1 MTEGTGKS
9 AQAYKA
15 IETMI
20 LYGDV
25 APNSLVSEAQLMKMT
40 GLGRTPVR
48 EALQQ
53 LSRNRLV
60 DIYPSKGVLVQG
72 VSVEE
77 QLRILETRRAL
88 EVLAVRLACKRATD
102 DERQAMTRMATFLS
116 RNRLDIRDYIGT
128 VTETH
133 DLIVAGAHN
142 DYLTVAMAPLQGLS
156 RRFWISRL
164 QDKSREIETGSNLH
178 VSILEA
184 IISCDSAAAEQASR
198 DLNDY
203 LVNFALDSIGGK

>member
-1 MTEGTGKS
+1 MVESTGKS

-15 IETMI
+15 IEAMI
-20 LYGDV
+20 LSGEV

-60 DIYPSKGVLVQG
+60 EIYPSKGVLVPG

-88 EVLAVRLACKRATD
+88 EVLAVSLACKRATEE
-102 DERQAMTRMATFLS
+102 ERQAMTKMATFLS
-116 RNRLDIRDYIGT
+116 QNRLELPDYIGT

-133 DLIVAGAHN
+133 DLIVSGAHN
-142 DYLTVAMAPLQGLS
+142 DHLTAAMAPLQGLS

-164 QDKSREIETGSNLH
+164 QGKSREIEIGSNLH

-184 IISCDSAAAEQASR
+184 IISQNSAAAEQASR

-203 LVNFALDSIGGK
+203 LVNFTLDSIGRK

>member
-1 MTEGTGKS
+1 MSQEPGKA

-20 LYGDV
+20 LYGEI
-25 APNSLVSEAQLMKMT
+25 AANSLISEAQLMRLT

-60 DIYPSKGVLVQG
+60 EIYPSKGVLVPR

-77 QLRILETRRAL
+77 QLRILETRRVL
-88 EVLAVRLACKRATD
+88 EVLAVRLACERATQE
-102 DERQAMTRMATFLS
+102 ERQRMSDMATFLS
-116 RNRLDIRDYIGT
+116 RIEPEIREYIGT
-128 VTETH
+128 LTETH

-142 DYLTVAMAPLQGLS
+142 DYLTMAMAPLQGLS

-164 QDKSREIETGSNLH
+164 KDRTREIRIGSKLH
-178 VSILEA
+178 IQTLKA
-184 IISCDSAAAEQASR
+184 IVAQDSASAEKASQ

-203 LVNFALDSIGGK
+203 LINFALDSIRGK

>member
-1 MTEGTGKS
+1 MVESTGKS

-15 IETMI
+15 IEAMI
-20 LYGDV
+20 LSGEV

-60 DIYPSKGVLVQG
+60 EIYPSKGVLVPG

-88 EVLAVRLACKRATD
+88 EVLAVSLACKRATEE
-102 DERQAMTRMATFLS
+102 ERQAMTKMATFLS
-116 RNRLDIRDYIGT
+116 QNRLELPDYIGT

-133 DLIVAGAHN
+133 DLIVSGAHN
-142 DYLTVAMAPLQGLS
+142 DHLTAAMAPLQGLS

-164 QDKSREIETGSNLH
+164 QDKSREIEIGSNLH

-184 IISCDSAAAEQASR
+184 IISQNSAAAEQASR

-203 LVNFALDSIGGK
+203 LVNFALDSIGRK

>member
-1 MTEGTGKS
+1 MSESTVKS
-9 AQAYKA
+9 AQAYQA
-15 IETMI
+15 IEGRI
-20 LYGDV
+20 LSGEI
-25 APNSLVSEAQLMKMT
+25 APNSFVSEAQLMKMI

-60 DIYPSKGVLVQG
+60 EIYPSKGVLVPG

-77 QLRILETRRAL
+77 QLKILETRRAL
-88 EVLAVRLACKRATD
+88 EVLAVSLACKRATD
-102 DERQAMTRMATFLS
+102 EERQAMTRMASFLS
-116 RNRLDIRDYIGT
+116 QNQLEIHDYIGT

-133 DLIVAGAHN
+133 NLIVSGAHN
-142 DYLTVAMAPLQGLS
+142 DHLTVAMAPLQGLS

-164 QDKSREIETGSNLH
+164 QDMSREIETGSKLH
-178 VSILEA
+178 VSILKA
-184 IISCDSAAAEQASR
+184 IVSQNSSAAEQASR

-203 LVNFALDSIGGK
+203 LVNFALESIGGK

>member
-1 MTEGTGKS
+1 MTEEPRKA

-15 IETMI
+15 IEAMI
-20 LYGDV
+20 LYGEV
-25 APNSLVSEAQLMKMT
+25 APNSLVSEAQLMRQT

-60 DIYPSKGVLVQG
+60 EIYPSKGVLVPR

-77 QLRILETRRAL
+77 QLRILETRRVL
-88 EVLAVRLACKRATD
+88 EVLAVRLACERSTEE
-102 DERQAMTRMATFLS
+102 ERQRMASMATFLS
-116 RNRLDIRDYIGT
+116 RHEPEIREYIGT
-128 VTETH
+128 LTETH

-142 DYLTVAMAPLQGLS
+142 EYLTMAMAPLQGLS

-164 QDKSREIETGSNLH
+164 TDGPREIRIGSKLH
-178 VSILEA
+178 IMTLKA
-184 IISCDSAAAEQASR
+184 IVAQDSAAAEKASR

-203 LVNFALDSIGGK
+203 LVNFALDSISGK